1 MWSCLEW
8 ARTRGLCLILS
19 PRLILYAGAPSWTEQ
34 IWAQPAGGG
43 YDTVY
48 PKYLSLLSSVSLTA
62 IPRYQIYLCS
72 ALSMLYA
79 CRLTIAAA
87 IVLAH
92 PMFLWVQCICDPL
105 RHGSQH
111 ILYAQTRLIPS
122 LGWQDIFILATVMY
136 ASTSKSEYFVTLLF
150 ANLWHHR

>member
-1 MWSCLEW
+1 MQGRRAGQSRSELSQQV
-8 ARTRGLCLILS
+8 GDMILYILS
-19 PRLILYAGAPSWTEQ
+19 IYRSF
-34 IWAQPAGGG
+34 
-43 YDTVY
+43 
-48 PKYLSLLSSVSLTA
+48 SSVSLTA
-62 IPRYQIYLCS
+62 ILRYQIYLCS

-122 LGWQDIFILATVMY
+122 LGWQDIFILATIMY
-136 ASTSKSEYFVTLLF
+136 ASTSKSEYFVTLLS
-150 ANLWHHR
+150 ANV